1 MTRINPK
8 THWQGVEK
16 RQTVCRP
23 GKSFSPRGPE
33 FPVEKFQEKL
43 ESLSKKLLLSLR
55 LLLDYGI
62 YPMVMLGDKPILQPE
77 DSVILREHWRTDN
90 QILLRLSI
98 NQHKNKKISDYLYR
112 NCIHPI
118 FFVDAIHLIGT
129 KAIELKECVAEI
141 RLRNL
146 GRDAIG
152 HASGDLTNAAYLIN
166 GNFDEFSRQP
176 AQERLRI
183 LEKLG
188 VLVMKPGKT
197 FAAAQQDLFDPQ

>member
-1 MTRINPK
+1 M
-8 THWQGVEK
+8 
-16 RQTVCRP
+16 
-23 GKSFSPRGPE
+23 
-33 FPVEKFQEKL
+33 EKFQEKL